1 MYTFKIGIQH
11 VDWEGL
17 YFLYEDVNMLGRFIK
32 NKDYEKIKQGF
43 KNSYKVVTAW
53 YNDKLIG
60 ACRMISDGICYGMV
74 FDVAVLEDYQG
85 RGIGKNLMIKLLEGE
100 ENMPVHLTATFG
112 KEEFYKKLGFKKHK
126 TAYSKYPF
134 KTDYVEE

>member
-1 MYTFKIGIQH
+1 MCIR
-11 VDWEGL
+11 D
-17 YFLYEDVNMLGRFIK
+17 R
-32 NKDYEKIKQGF
+32 
-43 KNSYKVVTAW
+43 
-53 YNDKLIG
+53 
-60 ACRMISDGICYGMV
+60 ISDGICYGMV

-100 ENMPVHLTATFG
+100 ENIPVHLTATFG

>member
-1 MYTFKIGIQH
+1 MYIFKIGVQH

-17 YFLYEDVNMLGRFIK
+17 YALYEDVNMLGRFIK
-32 NKDYEKIKQGF
+32 NKEYEKIKQGF
-43 KNSYKVVTAW
+43 ENSYKVVTAW
-53 YNDKLIG
+53 DNDKLIG
-60 ACRMISDGICYGMV
+60 SCRMISDGICYGMV

-100 ENMPVHLTATFG
+100 ENIPVHLTATFG